1 MYFVERTGDPDS
13 LTHYGILGQKWGIR
27 RFQNKD
33 GTRTPAGKAR
43 ERASDFKKA
52 ASAGWQKVKRAASS
66 GWRKVKKAGETEIDK
81 LRVKAAARKERKK
94 KVSEMTD
101 EELNRRISRLQ
112 KEKQYKELMRE
123 VNPGKLDGAKKVMK
137 DFGNNL
143 VSSVSK
149 KTVDRITDQIFAPKE
164 KDERTSLDVGDIS
177 QLTDKQLNAV
187 KKRMDTERAV
197 AKGLSSARAESDSSY
212 VPRHGTEYVPRH
224 TESYLETKKK
234 KKE

>member
-1 MYFVERTGDPDS
+1 MYFVERTGDTDS

-33 GTRTPAGKAR
+33 GTRTPAGKSR

-52 ASAGWQKVKRAASS
+52 ASAGWQKVKRTASS

-81 LRVKAAARKERKK
+81 LRVKAATRKERKK
-94 KVSEMTD
+94 KVSEMSD

-112 KEKQYKELMRE
+112 KERQYKELMRE

-187 KKRMDTERAV
+187 KKRMETERAV
-197 AKGLSSARAESDSSY
+197 SKGLSSARAESDSSY
-212 VPRHGTEYVPRH
+212 VPRHGSEYVPRH

-234 KKE
+234 KK

>member
-1 MYFVERTGDPDS
+1 MYFVERTGDTDS

-33 GTRTPAGKAR
+33 GTRTPAGKSR

-52 ASAGWQKVKRAASS
+52 ASAGWQKVKRTASS

-81 LRVKAAARKERKK
+81 LRVKAATRKERKK
-94 KVSEMTD
+94 KVSEMSD

-112 KEKQYKELMRE
+112 KERQYKELMRE

-187 KKRMDTERAV
+187 KKRMETERAV
-197 AKGLSSARAESDSSY
+197 SKGLSSARAESDSSY
-212 VPRHGTEYVPRH
+212 MPRHGSEYVPRH

-234 KKE
+234 KK

>member
-13 LTHYGILGQKWGIR
+13 LTHYGIFGQKWGIR

-43 ERASDFKKA
+43 ERASDFKKS

-94 KVSEMTD
+94 KVSEMSD
-101 EELNRRISRLQ
+101 EDLNRRISRLQ
-112 KEKQYKELMRE
+112 KERQYKELMRE

-149 KTVDRITDQIFAPKE
+149 KTVDRITDKIFAP

-177 QLTDKQLNAV
+177 QLTDKQLNDV

-197 AKGLSSARAESDSSY
+197 AKGLSSARAEIDNSY
-212 VPRHGTEYVPRH
+212 VPRHGSEYVPRH
-224 TESYLETKKK
+224 KESYLETKKK
-234 KKE
+234 KK

>member
-1 MYFVERTGDPDS
+1 MYFVERTGGPDS

-33 GTRTPAGKAR
+33 GTRTAAGKAR

-52 ASAGWQKVKRAASS
+52 ASTGWQKVKRTASS
-66 GWRKVKKAGETEIDK
+66 GWRKVKKAGESEIDK
-81 LRVKAAARKERKK
+81 LRVKAADRKERKK

-101 EELNRRISRLQ
+101 EELNRRIVRLQ
-112 KEKQYKELMRE
+112 KEKQYNELMRE

-137 DFGNNL
+137 DFGKNL

-149 KTVDRITDQIFAPKE
+149 KTVDRITDQIFEPKE

-177 QLTDKQLNAV
+177 KLTDKQLNAV
-187 KKRMDTERAV
+187 KKRMETERAV
-197 AKGLSSARAESDSSY
+197 SKGLSNARTESDSSY
-212 VPRHGTEYVPRH
+212 VPRHGNEYVPRH

>member
-1 MYFVERTGDPDS
+1 MYSVERTGDSDS
-13 LTHYGILGQKWGIR
+13 LTHYGSFGQKWGIR

-43 ERASDFKKA
+43 DRASDFKKA
-52 ASAGWQKVKRAASS
+52 ASAGWQKVKRTASS

-94 KVSEMTD
+94 KVSEMSD
-101 EELNRRISRLQ
+101 EELNLRISRLQ
-112 KEKQYKELMRE
+112 KERQYKELMRE
-123 VNPGKLDGAKKVMK
+123 LNPGKLDGAKKVMK

-149 KTVDRITDQIFAPKE
+149 KTVDRITDQIFAPK
-164 KDERTSLDVGDIS
+164 DERTSLDVGDIS

-187 KKRMDTERAV
+187 KKRMETERAV
-197 AKGLSSARAESDSSY
+197 SKGLSSARAESDSSY
-212 VPRHGTEYVPRH
+212 VPRHGSEYVPRH
-224 TESYLETKKK
+224 TESYLKTKKK